1 MESSLDLSSCLSCE
15 CVVCLVLG
23 FEVLG
28 FANGRVSMENGIEGV
43 ECECRVWMLRVDVKL
58 LVWRVDQQSECR
70 GWMRRV
76 EVVGGMEGGC
86 GR

>member
-1 MESSLDLSSCLSCE
+1 MWSLDVEGGCE
-15 CVVCLVLG
+15 
-23 FEVLG
+23 
-28 FANGRVSMENGIEGV
+28 I
-43 ECECRVWMLRVDVKL
+43 